1 MIRTVTATTLLA
13 LSALAGCAA
22 QQAQNGAIE
31 QYPSMKQQIET
42 LYNVNATEEDWF
54 CPEVDIA
61 SIDKSQVVSETPTQ
75 VKVAVTYNF
84 EPSAGEPHGLGDHC
98 RGFGTRYFT
107 FDKGAGGQLS
117 LVSMSG
123 AQRSGS

>member
-31 QYPSMKQQIET
+31 QYPSMKQQIEN
-42 LYNVNATEEDWF
+42 LYNANATEEDWF

-61 SIDKSQVVSETPTQ
+61 SINKSQVVSETPTQ

-84 EPSAGEPHGLGDHC
+84 EPSDQGPGGLGNHC

-107 FDKGAGGQLS
+107 FDKGPGGQVS
-117 LVSMSG
+117 LVSMTG
-123 AQRSGS
+123 PQRSGP